1 MAYTTPPTAV
11 SSTTATAAD
20 FNVLGEDIEY
30 LYGIAQ
36 GVAFSGVELTRA
48 AATSIPNTTDTTITW
63 SAEVSDIG
71 GWYTSGTDIIVPSGA
86 IPPGYTTIAAIAWV
100 RGQFAANATG
110 YRTMR
115 LSVNGTPTI
124 APTFPGISGDTA
136 VVAYSYPILGL
147 EAGDI
152 ITIDAYQ
159 NSGGALNVSNS
170 RISLVRFAPMA

>member
-1 MAYTTPPTAV
+1 MAYSTPPTFVAGDILE
-11 SSTTATAAD
+11 AAQL
-20 FNVLGEDIEY
+20 NVLGENDEY
-30 LYGIAQ
+30 LYGVAQ
-36 GVAFSGVELTRA
+36 GVTFSGVELTRA

-63 SAEVSDIG
+63 SAEISDLG
-71 GWYTSGTDIIVPSGA
+71 GWYTSGTDIVVPAGA
-86 IPPGYTTIAAIAWV
+86 IPAGFTTIAAIAWV
-100 RGQFAANATG
+100 RGQFAANGTG

-147 EAGDI
+147 EAGDV
-152 ITIDAYQ
+152 ITVDAYQ
-159 NSGGALNVSNS
+159 NSGGSLNVSNS